1 VHPVLHHA
9 QRHLRRV
16 IDQPDTLGD
25 ADCERLHD
33 GLWGQPVNTVTSFAY
48 VAAGLW
54 LGARTAR
61 LPRAQRPGAGWYAAF
76 VAITGAGSV
85 AYHGPQFSGAQLLH
99 DIPIAGVVGI
109 GAVVPLLR
117 RRRGDT
123 AVPGWSP
130 RLGVGMAAAAV
141 VAGASYVGGG
151 TDSPLCRPDSLVQL
165 HGLWHVATASMAAM
179 WGWALW
185 PEAVGGSGALA
196 EEDHPP
202 SFCSAEGVA
211 DDTFRRTER
220 GSGVE
225 EAPGG

>member
-61 LPRAQRPGAGWYAAF
+61 LPRPERPAAGWYAAC
-76 VAITGAGSV
+76 VAITGVGSV

-99 DIPIAGVVGI
+99 DLPIAGVVGI
-109 GAVVPLLR
+109 GAAVPLLR
-117 RRRGDT
+117 RRRHRP
-123 AVPGWSP
+123 AVPGWSGG
-130 RLGVGMAAAAV
+130 LGVGMAAVAV

-151 TDSPLCRPDSLVQL
+151 TDSALCRPDSLWQL

-185 PEAVGGSGALA
+185 PGALDGA
-196 EEDHPP
+196 GSPPDEDHPP
-202 SFCSAEGVA
+202 SFCSTGGVA
-211 DDTFRRTER
+211 DDTSRRSER
-220 GSGVE
+220 GSGPGD
-225 EAPGG
+225 APRG